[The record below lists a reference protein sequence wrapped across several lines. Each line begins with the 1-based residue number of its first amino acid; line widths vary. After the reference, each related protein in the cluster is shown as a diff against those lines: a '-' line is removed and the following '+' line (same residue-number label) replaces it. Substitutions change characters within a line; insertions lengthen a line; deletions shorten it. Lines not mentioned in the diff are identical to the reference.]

1 MDTAASTLEEVDK
14 LITHFGD
21 NYPPIDNNNKSEQQD
36 DAENQNQ
43 KIPRLF
49 SPPGLEEQFK
59 DVRSVLLPCLTSTSS
74 FSKDKVSSTA
84 SVVLIGDRG
93 SGKSLLLERCLQA
106 CQYEYPD
113 AAKFRRIHING
124 IVCRGSDVSA
134 VVYEM
139 IRQLSDL
146 GFKEEEEALA
156 NDSVAVSPA
165 AAMADKLEEE
175 TPSKRRKLNNNE
187 DKDKYDLRLRKSNFT
202 SNLALLETM
211 LNIAAKDKIPVLLI
225 LDEFEAF
232 TARDEKRQVLLY
244 HLLDRVATPNSSLCL
259 VGLTSSFTV
268 LQSLEKRIKSRAEGV
283 TQVVFVQH
291 PSTYEELTS
300 VLKHKI
306 GHRSN
311 DTNINIGKA
320 ILPLLSKPTIVD
332 DNNNNNND
340 KDKNDKKHNKL
351 HSKLWSV
358 LEHEFRI
365 GKDVRWF
372 CRVILAA
379 LSLYR
384 HDVMMVTTSND
395 GAPPPNFGPNHLLEA
410 LAMLGVPVWSNEIGT
425 SNKLDLFS
433 IGEKA
438 MDLRF
443 QALLDLPQS
452 QVALLLAARRILTR
466 EAHREQAVTAPLTI
480 QRMLNE
486 YSNSFRRGRSDSS
499 MLPAARQLLH
509 QGLLIPSNEHSGGA
523 PLQYSISGKYKNL
536 DPYSLIRLPL
546 HFPIEI
552 DRELGEALNMSLLDC
567 STALREWGRKIN

>member
-1 MDTAASTLEEVDK
+1 MDKEATLEEVDRIIAR
-14 LITHFGD
+14 LGD
-21 NYPPIDNNNKSEQQD
+21 NPLLCNTSEHE
-36 DAENQNQ
+36 DAEGKN
-43 KIPRLF
+43 ITRLF

-59 DVRSVLLPCLTSTSS
+59 EVRSVLLPCLTSTSS
-74 FSKDKVSSTA
+74 FSNDKVSSTA
-84 SVVLIGDRG
+84 SLVLIGDRG

-106 CQYEYPD
+106 CQCEYPD

-146 GFKEEEEALA
+146 GFKDRDEEEDVMA
-156 NDSVAVSPA
+156 DDVGSPA
-165 AAMADKLEEE
+165 TDKA
-175 TPSKRRKLNNNE
+175 TPSKRRKLNE
-187 DKDKYDLRLRKSNFT
+187 VKDKFDFRLRKSNFT

-291 PSTYEELTS
+291 PSTHEELTAI
-300 VLKHKI
+300 LQHKVD
-306 GHRSN
+306 GF
-311 DTNINIGKA
+311 NIGSA
-320 ILPLLSKPTIVD
+320 ILPLFSKPTVID
-332 DNNNNNND
+332 G
-340 KDKNDKKHNKL
+340 KKGKTATL
-351 HSKLWSV
+351 HSKIWSV

-384 HDVMMVTTSND
+384 HDVMMTDNV
-395 GAPPPNFGPNHLLEA
+395 PKFGPHHLIEA
-410 LAMLGVPVWSNEIGT
+410 FAMLGVPVSSDFGT
-425 SNKLDLFS
+425 SKLDLFS
-433 IGEKA
+433 IGAKA

-480 QRMLNE
+480 QRMLHE
-486 YSNSFRRGRSDSS
+486 YSNSFRRGRSDLS
-499 MLPAARQLLH
+499 MLPAARQLLQ
-509 QGLLIPSNEHSGGA
+509 QGLLVPSNEHSGGA
-523 PLQYSISGKYKNL
+523 PLQYCISSKYKNL

-552 DRELGEALNMSLLDC
+552 DRELGEALDKSLLDC
-567 STALREWGRKIN
+567 STGLREWGRKIT